1 MGRRNLAVPVKLW
14 ALACTIIGISLTTDT
29 LLTCVLTVAGFI
41 YLGVQRN
48 WRFLRSMAAFYA
60 ALGILLYL
68 IRFHDFHPAVF
79 SEFYVLMFWNLT
91 PVFLVSWDLIT
102 TPPGGAGSLFIPY
115 PHAESCHSG
124 PAGHVPFFSDYEV
137 GIAECLAF
145 HAQPGIDHADPA
157 CGASGGIL

>member
-1 MGRRNLAVPVKLW
+1 MGRRNLAVLVKLW

-68 IRFHDFHPAVF
+68 IRSTISIRRYFL
-79 SEFYVLMFWNLT
+79 EFYVLMFWNLT
-91 PVFLVSWDLIT
+91 P
-102 TPPGGAGSLFIPY
+102 
-115 PHAESCHSG
+115 
-124 PAGHVPFFSDYEV
+124 
-137 GIAECLAF
+137 
-145 HAQPGIDHADPA
+145 
-157 CGASGGIL
+157 